1 MYGSS
6 KARDITKLTPEE
18 LGADLGLGPVA
29 SAIDV
34 LVGGPACQAFARVG
48 RSKLRE
54 IRTLI
59 LGKSKVSSNVKR
71 VVEVGRRRA
80 GTTFSPSGLF
90 RPNNCE
96 LRFLGTKSRCLEA
109 RQRYLFKGIHVFSSG
124 HRFPPWVVS
133 GRITST
139 RAK

>member
-1 MYGSS
+1 VTGPVFLTCLQAGVVCPWVFRKRVSGSPPPLSSSPTPLRLMAPTFMAGMYGSS

-18 LGADLGLGPVA
+18 LAADLGLGPVA

-80 GTTFSPSGLF
+80 GTTF
-90 RPNNCE
+90 
-96 LRFLGTKSRCLEA
+96 
-109 RQRYLFKGIHVFSSG
+109 
-124 HRFPPWVVS
+124 
-133 GRITST
+133 
-139 RAK
+139 

>member
-18 LGADLGLGPVA
+18 LAADLGLGPVA

-48 RSKLRE
+48 RPKLRE

-71 VVEVGRRRA
+71 VVEVAVA
-80 GTTFSPSGLF
+80 GGHNILTIGPIP
-90 RPNNCE
+90 PN
-96 LRFLGTKSRCLEA
+96 
-109 RQRYLFKGIHVFSSG
+109 VF
-124 HRFPPWVVS
+124 
-133 GRITST
+133 
-139 RAK
+139 